1 MEILLLACVAA
12 AASLLTFFSGFG
24 LGTVL
29 LPVFLLFYP
38 VELAIGMTAIV
49 HFLNGIFKT
58 GLVGRHAARQIVLHF
73 GIPAIVFAFLGASLL
88 VYLASFPIHIQY
100 KLGGIP
106 LSTSPVKVVI
116 GLLLLIFAMIEILPG
131 SRRMRASRL
140 WLWSGGVLSGFF
152 GGLSG
157 HQGAL
162 RSSFLIQIGLSKE
175 QFIATGILNS
185 LLIDITRLPVYLTS
199 LNPAEL
205 RAEWIP
211 VVATTLAA
219 FTGALIGRKLL
230 TKVTLRFVQSLVAIA
245 VAIIGILLSVGV
257 V

>member
-1 MEILLLACVAA
+1 
-12 AASLLTFFSGFG
+12 
-24 LGTVL
+24 
-29 LPVFLLFYP
+29 
-38 VELAIGMTAIV
+38 
-49 HFLNGIFKT
+49 
-58 GLVGRHAARQIVLHF
+58 
-73 GIPAIVFAFLGASLL
+73 
-88 VYLASFPIHIQY
+88 
-100 KLGGIP
+100 
-106 LSTSPVKVVI
+106 VVI

-175 QFIATGILNS
+175 QFIATGILIS

-230 TKVTLRFVQSLVAIA
+230 TKMTLRFVQYLVAIA